1 MCKVGSNSLWRSFS
15 FKRVIILWEIYLALV
30 SIIITTQ
37 NRAQLL
43 ERAVLSAI
51 NQTYK
56 NIEIIIVD
64 DASTDCT
71 EEIVKKYMSMDIRI
85 RYIKNDIRVGANVS
99 RNKAIMASNGKF
111 IAGLDDDD
119 EFVNIRIERLVK
131 EYDSSFAFITSLNI
145 VKDGENSIYSAASE
159 STSLEDMYKDNITN
173 QGLIE
178 RQRLLD
184 VGLYDI
190 VLKAYQDYDMW
201 LRLMLRYGNIKV
213 VQEYLQIVNSD
224 SNRDRITTNLTNRF
238 SGYFYFYRK
247 YRKIFP
253 LDERKNK
260 LFLLY
265 KIRKKRISFNTV
277 IKLRTEGNEHLLIEY
292 YMYTNDPSWGYSIVQ
307 SLYEFIED
315 LSKEKKYILYGNGS
329 LTNLILPLMKE
340 NVIAIVDRHQNIDR
354 HCFNIPIIDI
364 EMLRDYDNPNIIIT
378 PISHVDDIE
387 KQLKIYSPNIIY
399 IDLTKKIMK

>member
-1 MCKVGSNSLWRSFS
+1 M
-15 FKRVIILWEIYLALV
+15 ALV

-43 ERAVLSAI
+43 EKAILSAI

-64 DASTDCT
+64 DASTDYT
-71 EEIVKKYMSMDIRI
+71 EEIVKIYISMDTRI
-85 RYIKNDIRVGANVS
+85 RYLKNDICAGANVS
-99 RNKAIMASNGKF
+99 RNKAIIASSGKF

-119 EFVNIRIERLVK
+119 EFVNIRIEKLVK

-145 VKDGENSIYSAASE
+145 IKDGENSIYSVAPK
-159 STSLEDMYKDNITN
+159 STTLEDMYKDNITN

-184 VGLYDI
+184 IGLYDTR
-190 VLKAYQDYDMW
+190 LKAYQDYDMW

-213 VQEYLQIVNSD
+213 IQEYLQIVNSD
-224 SNRDRITTNLTNRF
+224 SGRDRITTNVTERF
-238 SGYFYFYRK
+238 SGYYCFYK
-247 YRKIFP
+247 KHKKIFP
-253 LDERKNK
+253 LNERKNK

-265 KIRKKRISFNTV
+265 RIRKKRISFNTV
-277 IKLRTEGNEHLLIEY
+277 AKLRTQSNEHLLIEY
-292 YMYTNDPSWGYSIVQ
+292 YMHINNPSWGYSIIQ

-315 LSKEKKYILYGNGS
+315 LPKEKKYILYGNGS
-329 LTNLILPLMKE
+329 LTHLILPLMKE
-340 NVIAIVDRHQNIDR
+340 NVIAIVDINQNIDK
-354 HCFNIPIIDI
+354 HGFNIPIINI

-378 PISHVDDIE
+378 PMPYIDDIK
-387 KQLKIYSPNIIY
+387 KQLKIYNSNIID

>member
-51 NQTYK
+51 NQTYE

-71 EEIVKKYMSMDIRI
+71 EEIVKKYMSMDLRI
-85 RYIKNDIRVGANVS
+85 RYLKNDICAGANVS
-99 RNKAIMASNGKF
+99 RNKAIIASSGKF

-145 VKDGENSIYSAASE
+145 IKDRENSIYSVAPE
-159 STSLEDMYKDNITN
+159 ITTLEDMYKDNITN

-184 VGLYDI
+184 IGLYDI
-190 VLKAYQDYDMW
+190 GLKAYQDYDMW

-213 VQEYLQIVNSD
+213 IQEYLQIVNSD
-224 SNRDRITTNLTNRF
+224 SNRERITTNLTKRF
-238 SGYFYFYRK
+238 SGYYCFYRK
-247 YRKIFP
+247 HRKVFP
-253 LDERKNK
+253 LNERKNK

-277 IKLRTEGNEHLLIEY
+277 AKLRTENNEHLLLEY
-292 YMYTNDPSWGYSIVQ
+292 YMHMNDPSWGYSIIQ
-307 SLYEFIED
+307 SLYEFTED

-329 LTNLILPLMKE
+329 LAHLILPLMKE
-340 NVIAIVDRHQNIDR
+340 NIIAIVDRHQNIDR
-354 HCFNIPIIDI
+354 HGFNIPIIDI
-364 EMLRDYDNPNIIIT
+364 EMLSNYDNPNIIIT
-378 PISHVDDIE
+378 PIPHIDDIE
-387 KQLKIYSPNIIY
+387 KQLKIYNPNIIY
-399 IDLTKKIMK
+399 IDLTKKTMK